1 MKNNI
6 FVYIM
11 FLFVTILHAQNNP
24 NGFEIN
30 DMYDGEMEE
39 LLNKNYKDS
48 LQKEQKAKKLS
59 VSEFFKKNKK
69 ELKKIEFENFVE
81 GVDLFL
87 ARNKIID
94 SAKIYLG
101 TPYKYGGMSRN
112 GIDCSALI
120 FRAFQKNNRELPRTS
135 FAQSKLGKKIKKR
148 KAEIGDLIFFKTSRR
163 NVVSHVGIIVENKNG
178 SIKFIHA
185 SSSRGVTISSLDNE
199 TYFKRKFAKI
209 KRIIG

>member
-1 MKNNI
+1 M
-6 FVYIM
+6 
-11 FLFVTILHAQNNP
+11 
-24 NGFEIN
+24 
-30 DMYDGEMEE
+30 
-39 LLNKNYKDS
+39 
-48 LQKEQKAKKLS
+48 
-59 VSEFFKKNKK
+59 
-69 ELKKIEFENFVE
+69 
-81 GVDLFL
+81 FL

-120 FRAFQKNNRELPRTS
+120 FRAFKKNNRELPRTS